1 MHIKNH
7 MVFNLRKCNRKPIKQ
22 IRQPRPKFLRHIRRP
37 RRRALDASSVEHVD
51 SDAPALG
58 DDFSEEVHR
67 AIESSVLLVSSNTQV
82 IIFRRYIREYMHP
95 PNTRLGSA
103 PLFMK
108 QHHEAAFRSTWSPYV
123 GGASSYATMFQT
135 EAQQVTLEDQQLG
148 LGETR
153 STQANIQPRDYVS
166 WSFCLCQERPPMC
179 IPSLLLCSL
188 TASCG
193 GCRWRVIFNSTRPT
207 ARHSRYSSGRSTA
220 YQGYHGC
227 PLIGCGSCGYITLR
241 RSVFSNLLCC
251 EM

>member
-1 MHIKNH
+1 
-7 MVFNLRKCNRKPIKQ
+7 MVFNLRKRNRKPIKQ

-148 LGETR
+148 PGETR

-166 WSFCLCQERPPMC
+166 WSCCLLCQERHLLS

-188 TASCG
+188 T
-193 GCRWRVIFNSTRPT
+193 CRK
-207 ARHSRYSSGRSTA
+207 
-220 YQGYHGC
+220 
-227 PLIGCGSCGYITLR
+227 LR
-241 RSVFSNLLCC
+241 RLQVAGDLQLNSSYRAPQPILQRQIDGLSRLSWMALDRVWLLWVHNLT
-251 EM
+251 